1 MDNLSEIEKQVLELR
16 TEKGYT
22 VNETVEELG
31 ITITIF
37 KKIVKKLEELDLYNE
52 EILKKAKKR
61 RKSRERYAKTKG
73 QKVLGLSAEEEN
85 FRQLCISFMCEKY
98 FNYNITKQMNPMLVT
113 KLKQLNSYASYEVI
127 YRTLQSQE
135 QNLNYIHSN
144 KKFNNDTQE
153 MSYLLTVVRN
163 NLTKIN
169 DKLTMNN
176 AINEAKLKSSSMNE
190 DIIEMLNQKIETKP
204 TTKRDLSEF
213 ID

>member
-16 TEKGYT
+16 TEKGCT
-22 VNETVEELG
+22 VNETIEELG

-37 KKIVKKLEELDLYNE
+37 KKIVKKLEELNLYNE

-73 QKVLGLSAEEEN
+73 EKVLGLSAEEEN

-98 FNYNITKQMNPMLVT
+98 FDYNITKKMNPILVT

-153 MSYLLTVVRN
+153 MSYLLTVVKN

-204 TTKRDLSEF
+204 TKKRDLSEF

>member
-16 TEKGYT
+16 TEKGCT
-22 VNETVEELG
+22 VNETIEELG

-37 KKIVKKLEELDLYNE
+37 RKIVKKLEELDLYNE
-52 EILKKAKKR
+52 EILKKAKNR

-98 FNYNITKQMNPMLVT
+98 FDYNITKKMNPILVT

-153 MSYLLTVVRN
+153 MSYLLTVVKN

-176 AINEAKLKSSSMNE
+176 AINDAKLKSASMNE

-204 TTKRDLSEF
+204 TKKRDLSEF

>member
-16 TEKGYT
+16 AKKGYT
-22 VNETVEELG
+22 VNETIEELG

-37 KKIVKKLEELDLYNE
+37 RKIVKKLEELDLYNE

>member
-16 TEKGYT
+16 AEKGYT

-153 MSYLLTVVRN
+153 MSYLLTVVKN

>member
-16 TEKGYT
+16 AEKGYT

>member
-16 TEKGYT
+16 AEKGYT
-22 VNETVEELG
+22 VNETIEALG

-37 KKIVKKLEELDLYNE
+37 RKIVKKLEELDLYNE

-190 DIIEMLNQKIETKP
+190 DIIKMLNQKIETKP